1 MAIRSFSD
9 KKKWYRGCSVS
20 VFHRLNLIKQTTR
33 TYCVQCKKKT
43 ENLNPKTFKTK
54 NGRIT
59 MQSKRAVC
67 GIKNS
72 RFVKDQV
79 AKGLLS
85 NLGIKTSL
93 NKIPLIGDILF

>member
-1 MAIRSFSD
+1 MLIVWLLGRFLI
-9 KKKWYRGCSVS
+9 KKWCRGCSVS

-67 GIKNS
+67 G
-72 RFVKDQV
+72 FVKDQV

-85 NLGIKTSL
+85 NLRIKTPL